1 MIGII
6 GTDIGTSGCRYGD
19 TGVMTEISGEHDIGM
34 IGDIGVNDRGHD
46 IGIVR
51 GSDEFPF
58 TKSKE

>member
-6 GTDIGTSGCRYGD
+6 GTDIGTSGCRYGVA
-19 TGVMTEISGEHDIGM
+19 GVMTGINGAHDIGV

-46 IGIVR
+46 IGSVR
-51 GSDEFPF
+51 GADEFPF